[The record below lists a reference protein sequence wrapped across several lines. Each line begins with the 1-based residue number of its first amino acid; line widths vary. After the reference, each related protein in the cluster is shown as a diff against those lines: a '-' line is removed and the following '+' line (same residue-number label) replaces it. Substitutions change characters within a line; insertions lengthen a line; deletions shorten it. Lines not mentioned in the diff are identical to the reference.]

1 MKAPGASDFRSAA
14 GTEPR
19 MITESGVIA
28 FLKMVI
34 ELFVKER
41 NALKAAGLDA
51 DSMLATMRNLLE
63 QAAAAEQNQEAM
75 KRQAKAGTQTWLS
88 IKRTAYVT
96 TSGYLDMAIAAA
108 KKDSDA
114 AKNFRRI
121 RSNLYKANKGE
132 KLTAPLAKA

>member
-1 MKAPGASDFRSAA
+1 
-14 GTEPR
+14 
-19 MITESGVIA
+19 MITEAGVIA
-28 FLKMVI
+28 FLKMMI

-63 QAAAAEQNQEAM
+63 QAAAAEQQQEAM
-75 KRQAKAGTQTWLS
+75 KRQAKAGTETWLS

-96 TSGYLDMAIAAA
+96 TSGYLDMAIAAV
-108 KKDSDA
+108 KKDSEA

-121 RSNLYKANKGE
+121 RSNLYRTKKDE
-132 KLTAPLAKA
+132 KLPVTPAKA